1 MTAIN
6 RVEFIDFEY
15 EVQNLAAETEHTH
28 NHVAY
33 KKGAKMKMRKYAIVI
48 EADDG
53 SRGEYVTMWGGN
65 RPALAQ
71 GLMLAPNLLGRD
83 PALREDIYD
92 DCKRLLHHF
101 DHMGYGAIDIA
112 LWDLEGKRLN
122 ASIQR
127 MLGGYRKRLKA
138 YASTFH
144 GDHAGGLDSPQAFGD
159 FAVQCKE
166 MGYQGYKIHG
176 WFDGDKKAESS
187 IILAARKAV
196 GPDMDL
202 MYDGAC
208 DLKTFADAL
217 YVGKACDEANYFWY
231 EDPYRDTGV
240 SAFSH
245 KKLREMLKT
254 PLLIG
259 EHVRGLEPKADFIMA
274 GGTDY
279 VRVDPEYDSGITGAI
294 KTARMAEAFGLDVEI
309 HAVGPAHRHVMGAI
323 RNSNYYEVA
332 LVGPD
337 CPNVVPPVYTCGYS
351 DQIDC
356 IDRNGTVP
364 VPDGPGLGVTYD
376 WDWIN
381 QHAVQRHV
389 FDLKK
394 R

>member
-6 RVEFIDFEY
+6 RIEFIDFEY
-15 EVQNLAAETEHTH
+15 EVSNLAAHTEHTH

-33 KKGAKMKMRKYAIVI
+33 RKGAKMKMRKFAVVI

-53 SRGEYVTMWGGN
+53 SRGEYVTMWGGT
-65 RPALAQ
+65 RPSLAQ
-71 GLMLAPNLLGRD
+71 GMMLAPNVLGRD
-83 PALREDIYD
+83 PAMREDIYD

-101 DHMGYGAIDIA
+101 DHMGYAPIDIA

-127 MLGGYRKRLKA
+127 LLGGYRKRLPA

-144 GDHAGGLDSPQAFGD
+144 GDHAGGLDSPEAFGQ

-166 MGYQGYKIHG
+166 MGYKGYKIHG

-196 GPDMDL
+196 GEDMDL

-231 EDPYRDTGV
+231 EDPYRDTGI

-259 EHVRGLEPKADFIMA
+259 EHVRSLEPKADFIMA
-274 GGTDY
+274 GGTDF
-279 VRVDPEYDSGITGAI
+279 VRVDPEYDMGITGAI

-376 WDWIN
+376 WDFLN
-381 QHAVQRHV
+381 KHAVQRHV

>member
-1 MTAIN
+1 MAKIN
-6 RVEFIDFEY
+6 RVEIVDFEY
-15 EVQNLAAETEHTH
+15 EVNNLAAATEHTH
-28 NHVAY
+28 NHVEY
-33 KKGAKMKMRKYAIVI
+33 RKGAKMKMAKYAVVI

-53 SRGEYVTMWGGN
+53 ARGEYVTMWGGT

-71 GLMLAPNLLGRD
+71 SMMLARNLIGRD
-83 PALREDIYD
+83 PAMREDIYD
-92 DCKRLLHHF
+92 DFKRLLHHF
-101 DHMGYGAIDIA
+101 DHMGYGPLDIA

-122 ASIQR
+122 ASVQR

-144 GDHAGGLDSPQAFGD
+144 GDHSGGLDSPHAFAD
-159 FAVQCKE
+159 FALHCRE
-166 MGYQGYKIHG
+166 MGYKGYKIHG
-176 WFDGDKKAESS
+176 WFDGDKYAEAENLLV
-187 IILAARKAV
+187 IRKAV
-196 GPDMDL
+196 GKSMDL

-217 YVGKACDEANYFWY
+217 YVGKACDEADYFWY

-274 GGTDY
+274 GGTDF
-279 VRVDPEYDSGITGAI
+279 VRVDPEYDMGITGAM

-309 HAVGPAHRHVMGAI
+309 HAVGPAHRHVMGAV
-323 RNSNYYEVA
+323 RNSNWYEVA

-337 CPNVVPPVYTCGYS
+337 CPNVVPPVYVCGYT

-356 IDRNGTVP
+356 IDRDGTVP

-376 WDWIN
+376 WAFIDA
-381 QHAVQRHV
+381 HAKARHV
-389 FDLKK
+389 YEAG

>member
-1 MTAIN
+1 MSRID
-6 RVEFIDFEY
+6 RIEILDFEY
-15 EVQNLAAETEHTH
+15 QVKNLAAATEHTH
-28 NHVAY
+28 NHFAY
-33 KKGAKMKMRKYAIVI
+33 KKGASMAMRKYAIVI
-48 EADDG
+48 HADDG
-53 SRGEYVTMWGGN
+53 SRGEYVTMWGGT

-71 GLMLAPNLLGRD
+71 SMMLAPSLLGRD
-83 PALREDIYD
+83 PGMREEIYD

-112 LWDLEGKRLN
+112 LWDLEGKRLD

-127 MLGGYRKRLKA
+127 LLDGYRTRLKA

-144 GDHAGGLDSPQAFGD
+144 GDRNGGLDSPEAYGEFARQCVDTGYKAF
-159 FAVQCKE
+159 
-166 MGYQGYKIHG
+166 KIHG
-176 WFDGDKKAESS
+176 WFDGNKVEEAAT
-187 IILAARKAV
+187 ILAARKAV
-196 GPDMDL
+196 GKGIDL

-208 DLKTFADAL
+208 DLKTFGDAL
-217 YVGKACDEANYFWY
+217 YVGKACDEADYFWY

-240 SAFSH
+240 SAFAH
-245 KKLREMLKT
+245 NKLRTMLKT

-279 VRVDPEYDSGITGAI
+279 VRVDPEYDMGITGAI
-294 KTARMAEAFGLDVEI
+294 KTARLAEAFGLDVEI

-323 RNSNYYEVA
+323 RNLNYYEVA

-337 CPNVVPPVYTCGYS
+337 CPNIVPPVYTCGYT

-356 IDRNGTVP
+356 IDADGTVG
-364 VPDGPGLGVTYD
+364 VPTGPGLGVSYD
-376 WDWIN
+376 WDFIKAHTKASWVYE
-381 QHAVQRHV
+381 QA
-389 FDLKK
+389 K